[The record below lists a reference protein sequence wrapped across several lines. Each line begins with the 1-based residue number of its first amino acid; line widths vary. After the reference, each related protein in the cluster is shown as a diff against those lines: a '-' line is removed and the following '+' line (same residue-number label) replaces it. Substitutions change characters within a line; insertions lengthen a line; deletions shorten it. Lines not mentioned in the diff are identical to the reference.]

1 MENKY
6 EIQWR
11 VETLAQISMVEE
23 TETASFSSN
32 GISFSHWE
40 SPDLS
45 GRESNYWI
53 AKGCVESS
61 GLNPAIV
68 DFLPNLQS

>member
-11 VETLAQISMVEE
+11 VEALAQISMVEE
-23 TETASFSSN
+23 METTSFSSY

-40 SPDLS
+40 SP
-45 GRESNYWI
+45 I
-53 AKGCVESS
+53 
-61 GLNPAIV
+61 
-68 DFLPNLQS
+68 FLGERVSIG